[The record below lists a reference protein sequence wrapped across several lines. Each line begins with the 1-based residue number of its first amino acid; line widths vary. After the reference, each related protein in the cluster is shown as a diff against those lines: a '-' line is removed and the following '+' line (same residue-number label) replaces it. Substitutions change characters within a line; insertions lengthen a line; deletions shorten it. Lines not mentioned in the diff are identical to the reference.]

1 LIIDMHAHVF
11 AEAALRKLRKLYG
24 VNVPRLTL
32 NQPEFYE
39 AGRRIAMMEERGV
52 DVQVLSVTPGNFC
65 YTAPPEAGAAIS
77 RAQNDVIHGMVT
89 DNPDRFIGS
98 ATVPLQD
105 AEAAGQELDRAVKD
119 LGFTSVEIGTN
130 VNGANLDS
138 PALEPFYDKAEAL
151 GVPIIVHPVNN
162 AGADRMTRYYL
173 GNTVGNPMET
183 TLAIGSIIFGGV
195 IERHKGL
202 RFCWA
207 HGGGFL
213 PYQIGRLDHGYR
225 VREEARANIRKPPS
239 EYLDVMYY
247 DTITHDEPALSF
259 LIKRMGA
266 DRVLY
271 GTDFPWD
278 MGEYDSIPMINGMS
292 SLSDEDKARV
302 LGENSARL
310 FKQDGR

>member
-1 LIIDMHAHVF
+1 MHAHVF

-105 AEAAGQELDRAVKD
+105 AEAAGQELDRAMKD

>member
-1 LIIDMHAHVF
+1 MHAHVF

>member
-24 VNVPRLTL
+24 VIVPRLTL
-32 NQPEFYE
+32 DQPEFYD
-39 AGRRIAMMEERGV
+39 ARRRIAMMDERGV

-65 YTAPPEAGAAIS
+65 YAAPPEAGTAIAQ
-77 RAQNDVIHGMVT
+77 AQNDAIHGMVM

-105 AEAAGQELDRAVKD
+105 SEATLQELDRSVKD

-138 PALEPFYDKAEAL
+138 PALESFYDKAEAL

-173 GNTVGNPMET
+173 KNTVGNPMET
-183 TLAIGSIIFGGV
+183 TLAIGSVIFGGV

-202 RFCWA
+202 RFCWV

-225 VREEARANIRKPPS
+225 VREEARPNIRKPPS
-239 EYLDVMYY
+239 CYLDTMFF
-247 DTITHDEPALSF
+247 DTITHNESALAF
-259 LIKRMGA
+259 LIKGMGA

-278 MGEYDSIPMINGMS
+278 MGEYDSIPMIKGMS
-292 SLSDEDKARV
+292 SLLDEEKARV

>member
-1 LIIDMHAHVF
+1 
-11 AEAALRKLRKLYG
+11 
-24 VNVPRLTL
+24 
-32 NQPEFYE
+32 
-39 AGRRIAMMEERGV
+39 MMDKRGV

-65 YTAPPEAGAAIS
+65 YAAPPEAGAAIS
-77 RAQNDVIHGMVT
+77 QAQNDAIYGMVN

-105 AEAAGQELDRAVKD
+105 AEAAQQELDRAMKD

-138 PALEPFYDKAEAL
+138 PTLEPFYDKAEAL

-173 GNTVGNPMET
+173 RNTMGNPMET
-183 TLAIGSIIFGGV
+183 TLAIGSVIFGGI

-202 RFCWA
+202 RFCWV

-225 VREEARANIRKPPS
+225 VREEARVNISKPPS
-239 EYLDVMYY
+239 GYLDTMYY
-247 DTITHDEPALSF
+247 DTITHDESALSF
-259 LIKRMGA
+259 LIKRMGP
-266 DRVLY
+266 DRILY

-278 MGEYDSIPMINGMS
+278 MGEYGSIPMIEGMS
-292 SLSDEDKARV
+292 SLSDEEKARV
-302 LGENSARL
+302 LGGNSARL
-310 FKQDGR
+310 FSNARAHRLIPYLGDQ

>member
-1 LIIDMHAHVF
+1 MHAHVF

-39 AGRRIAMMEERGV
+39 SGRRIAMMEERGV

-65 YTAPPEAGAAIS
+65 YTAPPEVGAAIS
-77 RAQNDVIHGMVT
+77 RAQNDAIHGMVT

-202 RFCWA
+202 RFCWV

-225 VREEARANIRKPPS
+225 VREEARTNIRKPPS
-239 EYLDVMYY
+239 EYLDEMYY

-278 MGEYDSIPMINGMS
+278 MGEYDSIPTIKGMI

-310 FKQDGR
+310 FKQDGC

>member
-1 LIIDMHAHVF
+1 MHAHVF

-65 YTAPPEAGAAIS
+65 YAAPPEAGAAIS
-77 RAQNDVIHGMVT
+77 RAQNDAIHGMVT

-105 AEAAGQELDRAVKD
+105 AEAAWQELDRAVKD

-138 PALEPFYDKAEAL
+138 PALEPFYDKVEAL

-213 PYQIGRLDHGYR
+213 PYQIARLDHGYR

-239 EYLDVMYY
+239 GYLDAMYY

-278 MGEYDSIPMINGMS
+278 MGEYGSIPMIKGMS
-292 SLSDEDKARV
+292 SLSDEEKARV

>member
-1 LIIDMHAHVF
+1 MHAHVF
-11 AEAALRKLRKLYG
+11 PEAALRKLRKLHG
-24 VNVPRLTL
+24 EHVPHLTL
-32 NQPEFYE
+32 NQPEFYQ
-39 AGRRIAMMEERGV
+39 AGRRIAMMDERGV

-65 YTAPPEAGAAIS
+65 YAAPPEAGAAIS
-77 RAQNDVIHGMVT
+77 QAQNNAIHGMVT

-105 AEAAGQELDRAVKD
+105 AEVAQQELDRAVKD

-138 PALEPFYDKAEAL
+138 PALEPFYDKVEDL

-183 TLAIGSIIFGGV
+183 TLAVGSVIFGGV
-195 IERHKGL
+195 LERHREL

-207 HGGGFL
+207 HGGGFF

-225 VREEARANIRKPPS
+225 VREEARVNIRKPPS
-239 EYLDVMYY
+239 EYLDAMYY

-278 MGEYDSIPMINGMS
+278 MGEYGSIPVIKGMS
-292 SLSDEDKARV
+292 SLTDEEKARV
-302 LGENSARL
+302 LGENSTRL
-310 FKQDGR
+310 F